1 MKQFLKNKEKGF
13 YCSAA
18 AIVLLAIG
26 LVFYRMLTA
35 VSFETTERPVLVI
48 LTAFGAILFSLIAS
62 YKDFG
67 KVPSILAYAATTLA
81 FFLLLEGRASYLA
94 FYFSGDVMDTG
105 LSPYMVGS
113 FVCFLLAMVAALFAV
128 IFEEDKG
135 GRPALT
141 AADWKVLLPMAAV
154 VGVLCLVVALNTN
167 SGSAASAVTAVQTT
181 QNESTAANADGPQA
195 EAASEANY
203 KKPRTSEDVWQEYSA
218 KEFADEDV
226 TGKPI
231 AYQLIGYGEVDAGGP
246 QAFDALLNLY
256 ENGEVMIDVYGM
268 GNGYRYYGYWT
279 NEGDENLWFCVMY
292 YTVLGNG
299 QFCTIDYGY
308 DLTGHFNEVT
318 INIAL
323 GLADGGQFVR
333 SIPASGDGSV
343 QFASVED
350 WYAQFDY
357 TIPEIL
363 YRESNAQAAAEV
375 NENLLFSFL
384 SDSENFLLDI
394 NNDGTYTFTFV
405 SAGLV
410 ETGSWEWKDW
420 TFTLTDAKDRVTTVT
435 PDTETHALNFNFV
448 AVVDDRVNRDFSAEA
463 EVWGAAFNGEGNYT
477 PTAAPAAEAPA
488 VLFPFVADAESFQLD
503 LLSDG
508 TYEFRFT
515 TMNVSE
521 TGTWTWENWT
531 LTLTTPQGR
540 TAVAAIDNETHAL
553 NITFIPDASEQLV
566 RDYTAEAT
574 VWGAAFNG
582 EGNYTPNDAP
592 TAGAALQY
600 VFTGSVGAFLATTI
614 TLNADGSATMVCE
627 QAMMDRTGT
636 WTANGDGQLTVTFA
650 EETIEIPDPSQPFTV
665 AVSAGGY
672 VVDIEMTQE

>member
-67 KVPSILAYAATTLA
+67 KVPSILSYAAATLA

-113 FVCFLLAMVAALFAV
+113 FVCFLIAMVAALFAV

-135 GRPALT
+135 GRPVLT
-141 AADWKVLLPMAAV
+141 AADWKVLLPMVAV
-154 VGVLCLVVALNTN
+154 VGVLCLVITLNTN
-167 SGSAASAVTAVQTT
+167 SGSAAIAAAPAVQTA
-181 QNESTAANADGPQA
+181 QNESTSEGAAA
-195 EAASEANY
+195 EAQAQAAPEANY
-203 KKPRTSEDVWQEYSA
+203 KKPRTSEEVWQEYTA
-218 KEFADEDV
+218 KDFVNEDV

-231 AYQLIGYGEVDAGGP
+231 AYQLIGHGEVDAGGP
-246 QAFDALLNLY
+246 QAFDALINLY
-256 ENGEVMIDVYGM
+256 ENGETVIDAYGR

-279 NEGDENLWFCVMY
+279 NENDENLWFCVMY

-299 QFCTIDYGY
+299 QVCTIDYGY
-308 DLTGHFNEVT
+308 DLTGHFDEVT
-318 INIAL
+318 INVAL

-343 QFASVED
+343 QFTSVED
-350 WYAQFDY
+350 WYAQFGY
-357 TIPEIL
+357 TVPEVV
-363 YRESNAQAAAEV
+363 YEEPKAQSAAAAEV

-405 SAGLV
+405 TAGLV
-410 ETGSWEWKDW
+410 ETGTWEWKDW
-420 TFTLTDAKDRVTTVT
+420 TFTLTDAKGRVTTVT
-435 PDTETHALNFNFV
+435 PDADTHALSFNFV
-448 AVVDDRVNRDFSAEA
+448 AVTDDRVNRDFSAEA
-463 EVWGAAFNGEGNYT
+463 DVWGAVFNGEGSYT
-477 PTAAPAAEAPA
+477 PVGAPAAEAPT

-503 LLSDG
+503 MLSDG

-531 LTLTTPQGR
+531 LTLTTPQGK
-540 TAVAAIDNETHAL
+540 TAVASIDDETHAL

-574 VWGAAFNG
+574 VWGTAFNG
-582 EGNYTPNDAP
+582 QGNYP
-592 TAGAALQY
+592 AA
-600 VFTGSVGAFLATTI
+600 
-614 TLNADGSATMVCE
+614 
-627 QAMMDRTGT
+627 
-636 WTANGDGQLTVTFA
+636 
-650 EETIEIPDPSQPFTV
+650 
-665 AVSAGGY
+665 
-672 VVDIEMTQE
+672 